1 MSLDKSHYW
10 RLHRL
15 VLVLVDPRL
24 PMTKPSMLLSMQRLS
39 SRNRTIQRTTAVVGY
54 HHPIHNQNNMYD

>member
-1 MSLDKSHYW
+1 MSLDKSRYW

-24 PMTKPSMLLSMQRLS
+24 QMTKPSMLLSMQRLS
-39 SRNRTIQRTTAVVGY
+39 SRNRTIQRTMAVAGY
-54 HHPIHNQNNMYD
+54 HHPIHNQI